1 MAEVTLNDNQLC
13 TVLDL
18 TDQLEYQSDAIVSQ
32 TLLDGDSITIT
43 LFAVDEG
50 QRISEHSAPHE
61 ALIQVIEGAATI
73 TVEGTDRLLTAGQ
86 SIILAPKAPHALS
99 GAERFKMILVMAK

>member
-1 MAEVTLNDNQLC
+1 MAELTANDTRPG

-18 TDQLEYQSDAIVSQ
+18 TDQLDYQSDSIVSR
-32 TLLDGDSITIT
+32 TIIDRESTTVT

-61 ALIQVIEGAATI
+61 ALIQIIEGEATV
-73 TVEGTDRLLTAGQ
+73 TVEGTDHVLPAGQ
-86 SIILAPKAPHALS
+86 SILLAPEVPHALAGS
-99 GAERFKMILVMAK
+99 KRFKMILVMAK